1 MKKTLLLFL
10 IIGSVTFAS
19 NTDAQNLSRRLTLFE
34 TIYTAHEQS
43 PSSLMAKHS
52 FLGSYWEY
60 RSYKAQYLPS
70 LNLNATLGQ
79 FNRSLI
85 PLQNSETGN
94 INYVQNNNMYNN
106 ISLSVDQ
113 NIALTGGKLSVYTQ
127 LYRLDQYSPYR
138 SITYNSQPINIT
150 YIQPLR
156 AYNSLKWQK
165 KTSPKEYEK
174 AKRVYLETMEGITV
188 TVTSLFFSTLLAQQ
202 QLDMANKNYQNT
214 EALYK
219 IAKERYEI
227 GNVTQSELLQ
237 LELRLLNE
245 GLAINEYQL
254 QVDKNKLQLKTYLGY
269 NDAVELELVLPDSI
283 PSIMMDVAE
292 VVDLSYAN
300 SSFGLTQE
308 LSILYAEQAVA
319 QAKANRGLSATLNA
333 QFGLTQQNESLRYA
347 YKSPLDQEIISLGL
361 SFPILDWGLGKGRV
375 KTAKS
380 RENVVRTQAE
390 LDNAERRQDLMIK
403 VVQFNNQT
411 RQCQIS
417 SKADSIAEQRYEA
430 VRERF
435 VNGTATVT
443 DLNTAQSEKDE
454 AAQRYINELSKYWN
468 YYYTLRQLTLYDFI
482 SRTNISAEFD
492 KIIGD

>member
-79 FNRSLI
+79 FNRSLV

-127 LYRLDQYSPYR
+127 LYRLDQYSPHR

-188 TVTSLFFSTLLAQQ
+188 TVTSLFFNTLLAQQ

-292 VVDLSYAN
+292 VVDLSYVN

-308 LSILYAEQAVA
+308 LSILYAEQEVA

-333 QFGLTQQNESLRYA
+333 QFGLTQQNESFRYA
-347 YKSPLDQEIISLGL
+347 YKNPMDQEIISLGL

>member
-1 MKKTLLLFL
+1 MRAEVNVGAFTFCNPASTALLL
-10 IIGSVTFAS
+10 
-19 NTDAQNLSRRLTLFE
+19 
-34 TIYTAHEQS
+34 
-43 PSSLMAKHS
+43 
-52 FLGSYWEY
+52 
-60 RSYKAQYLPS
+60 
-70 LNLNATLGQ
+70 
-79 FNRSLI
+79 
-85 PLQNSETGN
+85 
-94 INYVQNNNMYNN
+94 
-106 ISLSVDQ
+106 
-113 NIALTGGKLSVYTQ
+113 
-127 LYRLDQYSPYR
+127 LY
-138 SITYNSQPINIT
+138 
-150 YIQPLR
+150 
-156 AYNSLKWQK
+156 
-165 KTSPKEYEK
+165 KTSSS
-174 AKRVYLETMEGITV
+174 VILG
-188 TVTSLFFSTLLAQQ
+188 
-202 QLDMANKNYQNT
+202 KNHC
-214 EALYK
+214 
-219 IAKERYEI
+219 
-227 GNVTQSELLQ
+227 
-237 LELRLLNE
+237 
-245 GLAINEYQL
+245 
-254 QVDKNKLQLKTYLGY
+254 
-269 NDAVELELVLPDSI
+269 P
-283 PSIMMDVAE
+283 
-292 VVDLSYAN
+292 LSN
-300 SSFGLTQE
+300 QD
-308 LSILYAEQAVA
+308 SILYAEQAVA

-333 QFGLTQQNESLRYA
+333 QFGLTQQNESFRYA